1 MLDYASQEKLLYL
14 SDFKLP
20 PDEERRLKV
29 RISGS
34 LFIKNI
40 SKYPKKEFKLGRG
53 TNSKGSCA
61 PKSQENI
68 SSQILGRMF

>member
-1 MLDYASQEKLLYL
+1 MSKLQEIEKLLYL

-40 SKYPKKEFKLGRG
+40 SKYTKKM
-53 TNSKGSCA
+53 
-61 PKSQENI
+61 
-68 SSQILGRMF
+68 SSN